1 MKKINFLLITLAW
14 NTLLFAQT
22 PPLFTIG
29 SEQVSKTEF
38 ERIYKKNNSRESN
51 TDAKSINEYLDLYV
65 NFKLMVKEAKT
76 SGMDTLEGFVREL
89 SGYKKQLS
97 QPYLTDKN
105 VSDGLIKEAFDRMG
119 WEVRCSHILV
129 LVDENALPKD
139 SLIAFRKIDSL
150 RQIVLKGQPF
160 DSVSKAASEDPSAKY
175 NFGDLGYFTVFNLIY
190 SFENYAY
197 KEPVG
202 QVSLPFRTR
211 FGYHIIQVKD
221 RRKARPDVQVAHI
234 MLKPSKLAVSKAMDK
249 VRIDSLYNRLKTGA
263 DFAELA
269 KQYSEDEQTAKNGGV
284 LNNLSSI
291 GGPWPVEFK
300 DAAYGL
306 QNPGDY
312 GQPVE
317 SSFGWHIIKL
327 IARKPLPTFDQT
339 KDQLKTRISRDQR
352 SEVNR
357 TVMVEKI
364 KKEYGFKE
372 EKIPADAFYKL
383 DSAKLRTELPAGRWT
398 PDSLWKHEKQ
408 MFSLGIKKF
417 TQKDFMDYVTNYQ
430 SPKQRSL
437 AESILAGMYKD
448 FVNFQCMSYE
458 ESKLESKYEDFRNL
472 LQEYHDGILLFDL
485 KDKRVW
491 SKSVSDSSGLQSF
504 YEMNKSAY
512 MWKDRVDATIYE
524 CNDAKVAKQV
534 KKLLK
539 KGIAQDSILK
549 KLNAPNPLNL
559 TAKTAKY
566 EKGENTWLDS
576 VSWTNGIRLF
586 NETTGRV
593 KLLQVRESLP
603 IQPKKLNEA
612 KGIIT
617 SDYQQYLEKEW
628 VNELR
633 QKYPVKVDE
642 AVKANLFK

>member
-1 MKKINFLLITLAW
+1 MKKINLLLITLAW
-14 NTLLFAQT
+14 NTLLFAQSPT
-22 PPLFTIG
+22 LFTIG
-29 SEQVSKTEF
+29 SEQVSKAEF
-38 ERIYKKNNSRESN
+38 ERIYKKNNSRETS

-76 SGMDTLEGFVREL
+76 LGMDTLEGFVREL

-139 SLIAFRKIDSL
+139 SLTAFRKIDSI
-150 RQIVLKGQPF
+150 RQLVLKGQPF
-160 DSVSKAASEDPSAKY
+160 DSVAKAASEDPSAKF

-221 RRKARPDVQVAHI
+221 RRKARPDMQVAHI
-234 MLKPSKLAVSKAMDK
+234 MLKPTKLAMNKGMDK
-249 VRIDSLYNRLKTGA
+249 VRIDSLYNRLKAGA
-263 DFAELA
+263 DFGELA

-284 LNNLSSI
+284 LNNLTSI
-291 GGPWPVEFK
+291 GGPWPTEFK
-300 DAAYGL
+300 DAAYSL

-312 GQPVE
+312 CQPVE
-317 SSFGWHIIKL
+317 SSFGWHIIKF
-327 IARKPLPTFDQT
+327 ISRKPLPTFDES
-339 KDQLKTRISRDQR
+339 KDQLKNRISRDQR
-352 SEVNR
+352 AEVNR
-357 TVMVEKI
+357 AAMVDRI
-364 KKEYGFKE
+364 KKEYGFNESKNTV
-372 EKIPADAFYKL
+372 DAFFNL
-383 DSAKLRTELPAGRWT
+383 DSANLRKDLPAGRWSA
-398 PDSLWKHEKQ
+398 DSLWKHEKV
-408 MFSLGIKKF
+408 MFVLGARRF
-417 TQKDFMDYVTNYQ
+417 TQKDFKDYVTDYQ
-430 SPKQRSL
+430 SPRQRS
-437 AESILAGMYKD
+437 AAQAVLAGMYKD
-448 FVNFQCMSYE
+448 FVNFQCLSYE

-485 KDKRVW
+485 KDKKVW
-491 SKSVSDSSGLQSF
+491 SKSVSDSTGLQNF
-504 YEMNKSAY
+504 YDLNKSNY

-524 CNDAKVAKQV
+524 CNDAKVAKKV
-534 KKLLK
+534 KKLVK

-549 KLNAPNPLNL
+549 NLNAQNPLNL

-566 EKGENTWLDS
+566 ERGENPWLDS
-576 VSWTNGIRLF
+576 VGWTTGIRLF
-586 NETTGRV
+586 NEPSGRV
-593 KLLQVRESLP
+593 KLVQVREILP
-603 IQPKKLNEA
+603 AQPKKLTEA

-628 VNELR
+628 VKELR